1 MMERESAGPVKV
13 RREEKR
19 REEEREEHC
28 KFGERISKP
37 RTGGMVLSLT

>member
-19 REEEREEHC
+19 R
-28 KFGERISKP
+28 GERRALQVWGKDF
-37 RTGGMVLSLT
+37 